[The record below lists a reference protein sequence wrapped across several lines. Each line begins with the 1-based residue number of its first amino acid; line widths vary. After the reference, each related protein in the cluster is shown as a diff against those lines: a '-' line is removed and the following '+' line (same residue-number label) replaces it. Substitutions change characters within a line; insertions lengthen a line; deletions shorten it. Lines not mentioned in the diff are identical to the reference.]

1 MTDLEVTIERL
12 ERAIKTTARIIER
25 HNMLQLMPTLR
36 RLEAERDRLIRD
48 GDPLAYVRRLLGK
61 DAA

>member
-12 ERAIKTTARIIER
+12 ERAIKTKARVIER
-25 HNMLQLMPTLR
+25 HMLQLMPTLR
-36 RLEAERDRLIRD
+36 RLEAERDKLIRD
-48 GDPLAYVRRLLGK
+48 GDPLTYVRRLLGK

>member
-12 ERAIKTTARIIER
+12 ERAIKTTARVIER
-25 HNMLQLMPTLR
+25 HMLQLMPTLR
-36 RLEAERDRLIRD
+36 RLEAERDKLIRD
-48 GDPLAYVRRLLGK
+48 GDPFTYVRRLLGK